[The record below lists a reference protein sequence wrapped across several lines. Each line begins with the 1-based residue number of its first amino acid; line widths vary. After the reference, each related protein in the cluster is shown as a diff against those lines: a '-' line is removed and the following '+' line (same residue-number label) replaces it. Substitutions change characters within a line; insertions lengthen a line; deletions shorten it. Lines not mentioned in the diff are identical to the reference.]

1 MSLNVNQLSLMLFYF
16 NQLPDESVEENTQFS
31 LEAIDLDE
39 DIERTDELFR
49 NEDVEED
56 CLLLEE
62 EISSLDFFII
72 SLLFYLS

>member
-1 MSLNVNQLSLMLFYF
+1 MDGRIEKNIH
-16 NQLPDESVEENTQFS
+16 FS

-39 DIERTDELFR
+39 DIDMTDWLFH

-56 CLLLEE
+56 CVLPEE
-62 EISSLDFFII
+62 EISIFDFFII